1 MKILLVLLIS
11 SQVFAATIKS
21 GNSTDE
27 MTVDP
32 ASKAARTTLYDS
44 AGHEVNSSFP
54 LEVSLTSGIISLPAG
69 ASTSALQTTGNA
81 SLSSIDSKLTS
92 PLSVI
97 GTVTANAG
105 TGNFTVVQPSGASLH
120 VNVDSAPITAVT
132 QSTSPWVVSGTVTAN
147 QGGTWTVQPGNT
159 ANTTAWKVDG
169 SAVTQPVSI
178 AGTVQS
184 NVSQINGVTPL
195 MGNGVTGTGSQRVTI
210 ASNNTAFT
218 VNAAQNGTWTVQQGS
233 TPAAIG
239 NAWPVKITD
248 GTNTV
253 APTSSGS
260 LIVSGLSAVGSAPTL
275 NPVSVSGVDGGGL
288 KRALLTSA
296 DGTQI
301 ISPVDSFKET
311 YRTSIT
317 NLVLAATPTDF
328 ITLTGSA
335 SKTIR
340 VTNIHLS
347 CTQTAGSYPDIVL
360 LKRSTANSGGTSTSP
375 TIVPLDSNNAAASAV
390 MRAYT
395 ANPTLGTLVGNLMVE
410 RLNMNSPT
418 VQVGGGNN
426 PTGTNQRGQLWEF
439 GRLGQAIV
447 LRGTS
452 QVLALNGNSVTIT
465 GNSCDSWLEW
475 TEE

>member
-1 MKILLVLLIS
+1 MKILFMLLIS
-11 SQVFAATIKS
+11 SQVLAATIKS

-147 QGGTWTVQPGNT
+147 QGGTWTVQ
-159 ANTTAWKVDG
+159 
-169 SAVTQPVSI
+169 
-178 AGTVQS
+178 
-184 NVSQINGVTPL
+184 
-195 MGNGVTGTGSQRVTI
+195 
-210 ASNNTAFT
+210 
-218 VNAAQNGTWTVQQGS
+218 QGS

-301 ISPVDSFKET
+301 ISPVDSFKAT

-317 NLVLAATPTDF
+317 SLVLAATPTDF

-395 ANPTLGTLVGNLMVE
+395 ANPTLGTLVGNLMIE
-410 RLNMNSPT
+410 HLNMNSPT